1 MGFKNKYGE
10 PLIPFTSPK
19 EVFDEWRKMSFGRP
33 LDCSALTYEKLTGGS
48 GIQWPCTKEHPYG
61 KDRLFD
67 DGKFFTDTDYCESYG
82 HDLETG
88 TPYTRA
94 QYQAMNPAGRAIL
107 KSAQYKPSLEIP
119 NEDYPLLLSTG
130 RNVFHF
136 HTRTKTGRARRLQQ
150 ADQEPIVQISVEDA
164 QALHVTEGEMV
175 VVRSRRGSV
184 ELPVRIGGI
193 NDGHVFIPFH
203 FGYWDATD
211 GRARAANELTIG
223 RYNVE
228 KTDWLEYRIL
238 TNAEQWDPV
247 SKQPMFKSGAVR
259 IEKCVQK
266 EAERQT
272 MAVRS
277 VEMRKPDAA
286 SSAGDNSNDKK
297 PIRRMELWLGAT
309 DQALE
314 MLRDMYVDMIPRLV
328 HDMEIQSGLQVMR
341 RITCE
346 ISDQFKPIIER
357 YHESQQYG
365 RRVAEHLR
373 DSIFPAIGES
383 KDPYEA
389 LAALQSLDLFLTY
402 IEGHLTALSPESQ
415 ALWDCDFIEA
425 VKFAQKGIQRQKGWV
440 SQHIKVKSPQTLL
453 VPSAAAEELSG
464 EDSRM
469 AGQIRC

>member
-1 MGFKNKYGE
+1 M
-10 PLIPFTSPK
+10 
-19 EVFDEWRKMSFGRP
+19 
-33 LDCSALTYEKLTGGS
+33 
-48 GIQWPCTKEHPYG
+48 
-61 KDRLFD
+61 
-67 DGKFFTDTDYCESYG
+67 
-82 HDLETG
+82 
-88 TPYTRA
+88 
-94 QYQAMNPAGRAIL
+94 
-107 KSAQYKPSLEIP
+107 
-119 NEDYPLLLSTG
+119 
-130 RNVFHF
+130 
-136 HTRTKTGRARRLQQ
+136 
-150 ADQEPIVQISVEDA
+150 QISVEDA

-402 IEGHLTALSPESQ
+402 IEGHLTALSPASQ